1 MDLKRVGTKTYD
13 EYFKIKIDGVAVGEM
28 YNNKTK

>member
-13 EYFKIKIDGVAVGEM
+13 EYLIIKIDGVAVGEM
-28 YNNKTK
+28 YNNKIK